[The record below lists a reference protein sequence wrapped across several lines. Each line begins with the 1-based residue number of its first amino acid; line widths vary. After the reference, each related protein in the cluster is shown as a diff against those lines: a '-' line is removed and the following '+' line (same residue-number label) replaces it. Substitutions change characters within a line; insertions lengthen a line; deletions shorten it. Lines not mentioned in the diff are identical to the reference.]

1 MKIPS
6 SISTLCKQTPV
17 VILAGG
23 KGTRL
28 MPYTTALPKPLM
40 PVGNYPIL
48 EILLRQLAA
57 FGFRDVT
64 LAVGHLAGLIQAYFK
79 DGRDLGLDLSYSY
92 ETTPLGT
99 AGPLARI
106 GRPNQSIL
114 VLNGDLLTDVDFGHI
129 VRFHHENEATATVGM
144 TRRVETVDFGVIE
157 AEADGRIIDFREKP
171 SMGYLVSMGIYVFA
185 PTVLE
190 LIPTSVKFDFPDL
203 LGRLLEQEARI
214 VGYQSNAYWMDVGRP
229 DDYEK
234 ANEDFP
240 MKEHA
245 FLNPHVEYETI
256 GTGV

>member
-1 MKIPS
+1 M
-6 SISTLCKQTPV
+6 STLCDQTPV
-17 VILAGG
+17 VVLADG

-28 MPYTTALPKPLM
+28 LPYTTALPKPLM

-79 DGRDLGLDLSYSY
+79 DGRELGLDLTYTY

-99 AGPLARI
+99 AGPLSRLP
-106 GRPNQSIL
+106 RFDRSVL
-114 VLNGDLLTDVDFGHI
+114 VLNGDLLTDLDFGQI
-129 VRFHHENEATATVGM
+129 VRFHYANEATATIGM
-144 TRRVETVDFGVIE
+144 TRRAESVDFGVIE
-157 AEADGRIIDFREKP
+157 AESDGRIVSFSEKP
-171 SMGYLVSMGIYVFA
+171 RMDYLVSMGIYVFT
-185 PTVLE
+185 PLVLDF
-190 LIPTSVKFDFPDL
+190 IPKSTHFDFPDL
-203 LGRLLEQEARI
+203 LGRLLHSDATV
-214 VGYQSNAYWMDVGRP
+214 VGYETDAYWMDVGRP

-240 MKEHA
+240 IREQE
-245 FLNPHVEYETI
+245 FLETHVEHQTV